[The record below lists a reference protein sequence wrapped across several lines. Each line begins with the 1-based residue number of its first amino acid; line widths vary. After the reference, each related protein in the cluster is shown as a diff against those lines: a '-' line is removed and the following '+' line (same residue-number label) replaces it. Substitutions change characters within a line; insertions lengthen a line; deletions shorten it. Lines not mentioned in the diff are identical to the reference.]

1 MKNWTAIALCAGLLA
16 GCTSPEDRIL
26 FHGQFFTSKI
36 RKVERQIDVLA
47 VTVKPVSRSLK
58 GAREAGRYEATV
70 YCVNTYGSSDVIWT
84 AGPDAPEGQLNIE
97 KDTLTLQGRC
107 PNAR

>member
-1 MKNWTAIALCAGLLA
+1 MKNWTAIALCVGLHA

-26 FHGQFFTSKI
+26 FDGQFFTSKI
-36 RKVERQIDVLA
+36 RKVERQIDVFA

>member
-1 MKNWTAIALCAGLLA
+1 MKNWTAIALCAGLHA

-26 FHGQFFTSKI
+26 FDGQFFTSKI
-36 RKVERQIDVLA
+36 RKVERQIDVFA

>member
-1 MKNWTAIALCAGLLA
+1 MKNWTAFALCVGLLA
-16 GCTSPEDRIL
+16 GCNSPEDRIL
-26 FHGQFFTSKI
+26 FDGQFFTSKI
-36 RKVERQIDVLA
+36 RKVERQIDVFA